1 MDWLL
6 GGLVESLV
14 ALLCE
19 LISKIMNIITG
30 VFSTALGAD
39 QTAFKTI
46 FPVMG
51 DIQRAFMAIGIAL
64 CLMLF
69 LLGVFRN
76 MFSGLGF
83 AGENPFKMACRFV
96 MAMVLVPFLP
106 DVMNY
111 FYTYTEGSKGIF
123 AAMYEGLSE
132 NIVVNN
138 NFPVGAGNFFE
149 IVGSATN
156 IFTAGVSKIAV
167 SIILLILMTVIA
179 INFVKLLLEMF
190 ERYLLLNVIIYFSP
204 LAASAVTL
212 ESTMKIFSSYLKMFF
227 GQMVMLLMN
236 LVSLKIITSGMS
248 MAADVIGGASNIQ
261 ISGIDTGLLPFI
273 VLLLII
279 AMLKVLQRVDN
290 YARDIGL
297 TVGVTGGSLVDEIMG
312 MRGMFSPII
321 GAFTGGKGGGKGAV
335 AGAAAGAASG
345 SLISKM
351 YRHSAL
357 SHVVGG
363 ISDTFKGVKSA
374 ASKTGISNANALDTY
389 KYYSN
394 NGGFKAF
401 ANEVKQ
407 GAQENKLARSG
418 ASKAVGVGAMMGSS
432 AMIKNQ
438 ASNARRTQL
447 AFRDFSAGLS
457 PADTNVPVSVPIS
470 DLQNVSVGNGGALGK
485 NDNGDL
491 IALTTYQPA
500 NADSNFTTEY
510 TSAEGT
516 HYWAQNLSQANDIS
530 MAENNGK
537 GYGIYNQAQ
546 EAMKTGSTNY
556 DFEGKAFRN
565 VNTNIR
571 EGSATQGTE
580 VPKSSPDPR

>member
-1 MDWLL
+1 
-6 GGLVESLV
+6 
-14 ALLCE
+14 
-19 LISKIMNIITG
+19 
-30 VFSTALGAD
+30 
-39 QTAFKTI
+39 
-46 FPVMG
+46 
-51 DIQRAFMAIGIAL
+51 
-64 CLMLF
+64 
-69 LLGVFRN
+69 
-76 MFSGLGF
+76 
-83 AGENPFKMACRFV
+83 
-96 MAMVLVPFLP
+96 
-106 DVMNY
+106 
-111 FYTYTEGSKGIF
+111 
-123 AAMYEGLSE
+123 
-132 NIVVNN
+132 
-138 NFPVGAGNFFE
+138 
-149 IVGSATN
+149 
-156 IFTAGVSKIAV
+156 
-167 SIILLILMTVIA
+167 
-179 INFVKLLLEMF
+179 
-190 ERYLLLNVIIYFSP
+190 
-204 LAASAVTL
+204 
-212 ESTMKIFSSYLKMFF
+212 
-227 GQMVMLLMN
+227 
-236 LVSLKIITSGMS
+236 MS
-248 MAADVIGGASNIQ
+248 MAGDVIGGASSIQ
-261 ISGIDTGLLPFI
+261 IPGITSEFLPFI

-321 GAFTGGKGGGKGAV
+321 SAFTGGKGGGKGFASGAAAGAV
-335 AGAAAGAASG
+335 AGAASG
-345 SLISKM
+345 GVIGKM
-351 YRHSAL
+351 YRSSAL

-374 ASKTGISNANALDTY
+374 ASKTGITNANSLDTY
-389 KYYSN
+389 KYYAN

-438 ASNARRTQL
+438 ASTARRTQL

-457 PADTNVPVSVPIS
+457 PADTNVPVSVPVS
-470 DLQNVSVGNGGALGK
+470 GLQNVSVGNGGALGT
-485 NDNGDL
+485 NDNDDL

-516 HYWAQNLSQANDIS
+516 HYWAQNLSRANDIS

-580 VPKSSPDPR
+580 VPKTSPDPR